1 MNAVVRRDRWIV
13 LSGLAT
19 VVALAWVYLAVLALG
34 MRSMDT
40 MSMGTMSMST
50 MTLPQAALPQMQT
63 WGATDVLLTFVMWAV
78 MMAAMM
84 VPSASPMV
92 LMISATARRRNEAR
106 PHLITGLFL
115 LGYLVIWTLFSALAV
130 AGQGGLHAAALLSPG
145 MVSTSSVLGGGLL
158 LAAGVFQWTPLKH
171 ACLGHCRTP
180 LGFVLNEWRDGG
192 GGAFRMGLKHGAF
205 CVGCCWA
212 LMTLL
217 FVAGVMNLAWVAVIA
232 AFVLVEKI
240 VPAGPW
246 IGRVAGVALGGLGLW
261 MLLPRVLGA

>member
-1 MNAVVRRDRWIV
+1 MDAVVRRDRWIV
-13 LSGLAT
+13 LSGLAG
-19 VVALAWVYLAVLALG
+19 VVALAWIYLAVLATG
-34 MRSMDT
+34 MRSMD
-40 MSMGTMSMST
+40 MSMST
-50 MTLPQAALPQMQT
+50 MVLPQEALPHMQA
-63 WGATDVLLTFVMWAV
+63 WGGTDVFLTFLMWAV

-92 LMISATARRRNEAR
+92 LMVSATARRRR
-106 PHLITGLFL
+106 QTSPHLVTGLFL
-115 LGYLVIWTLFSALAV
+115 LGYLVVWTLFSALA
-130 AGQGGLHAAALLSPG
+130 AGGQWGLHGAALLSPG
-145 MVSTSSVLGGGLL
+145 MVSTSPILGGVLL
-158 LAAGVFQWTPLKH
+158 LAAGMFQWSSLKR

-180 LGFVLNEWRDGG
+180 LGFVLTEWRDGG
-192 GGAFRMGLKHGAF
+192 AGAFRMGMKHGAF

-246 IGRVAGVALGGLGLW
+246 IGRAAGVALGGVGLW
-261 MLLPRVLGA
+261 MVVPAVLGA